1 MYVGTVDGMIDM
13 LGFATTNKLAN
24 CMRLTLQ
31 QPGLICTQVNQIRQL
46 NIYLSSFFE
55 VLKKFLVCGLNTS
68 LPNQPALTS
77 HYIYII
83 Y

>member
-31 QPGLICTQVNQIRQL
+31 QPGLICT
-46 NIYLSSFFE
+46 
-55 VLKKFLVCGLNTS
+55 
-68 LPNQPALTS
+68 
-77 HYIYII
+77 
-83 Y
+83 